1 MAVKPGRCVGFDP
14 VQHKAS
20 PPPGLIFSTAITIFP
35 LRHSRYLT
43 DSEVRGQR
51 SWRVRGGLQ
60 RRPHRGPGG
69 REGREAPGGLGSN
82 PGLISANA
90 GVSLFNYYPL
100 KVNNS

>member
-43 DSEVRGQR
+43 DPEVRGH
-51 SWRVRGGLQ
+51 GGFEV
-60 RRPHRGPGG
+60 GS
-69 REGREAPGGLGSN
+69 REGLTVGQEVVRVGRHQVVWVQT
-82 PGLISANA
+82 PGLYQPMLESPCLTIIR
-90 GVSLFNYYPL
+90 
-100 KVNNS
+100 